1 MEAFDNE
8 LHNHLR
14 DSEYEGECQE
24 CQTPIDEEFGYCST
38 ECYKASMIQYKYKNK
53 TPQLPYYE

>member
-24 CQTPIDEEFGYCST
+24 CQTPIGEEFGYCST
-38 ECYKASMIQYKYKNK
+38 ECYKASMI
-53 TPQLPYYE
+53 